1 MLPEGLTELPGGIFQ
16 NCPALTALEL
26 PNGLKYI
33 GGSAFCG
40 CHGLRSL
47 TIPASVIEI
56 GESAFDKTLVLRG
69 ASNSIAFRYAVA
81 NGNPFAL
88 TA

>member
-1 MLPEGLTELPGGIFQ
+1 MLRLTELPGGIFQ
-16 NCPALTALEL
+16 NCSALTALEL
-26 PNGLKYI
+26 PNELKYI
-33 GGSAFCG
+33 DSSAFCG
-40 CHGLRSL
+40 CPELRSL
-47 TIPASVIEI
+47 TIPAGVTEI

-69 ASNSIAFRYAVA
+69 APDSIAFRYARA